1 VVVGLPVP
9 CRPLAHRPAPAHGPA
24 ADQLPAATT
33 IPTAATR
40 VRIPASTRTWTGRAR
55 QRHVNDFNIAVLAVV
70 SACVLLWGLV
80 SARLERWD
88 VSGPIAFM
96 VLGLVVTHGPTAMI
110 HLSLHSS
117 TIRSL
122 AEVTLALVLFADAS
136 RVNVRALRAD
146 AAIPVRLLALGLPLT
161 VVAGALAAE
170 ALFHS
175 SGFWVAAA
183 VGAIVAPTDAA
194 LGSSVVQDHRVPSGV
209 RRILNVESGLND
221 GIVTPFVNLF
231 LAGAV
236 ASEAVVNAT
245 HAPAAALELV
255 GGAGLGIATG
265 LVGAVLL
272 ALARRHGWSSPGFRP
287 LAILALALFAYS
299 IALLA
304 GLNGFIAAF
313 LAGMAF
319 GTVDHHNDEAVLR
332 FTEEAG
338 TLLSLLVWFLF
349 GAVMLVPGLR
359 DASWRD
365 LLFALLALSVLRM
378 VPVALSLL
386 GSGLDRVTVAFVGWF
401 GPRGLASVVFGL
413 IAVDTL
419 APEQSKVVLAAVT
432 VTVALSVVLH
442 GVSASPLAERYGA
455 YAAGRIE
462 PLRPEHTD
470 ADPIG
475 TRTLRHLRSP
485 QTRREAGAA

>member
-1 VVVGLPVP
+1 M
-9 CRPLAHRPAPAHGPA
+9 
-24 ADQLPAATT
+24 
-33 IPTAATR
+33 
-40 VRIPASTRTWTGRAR
+40 
-55 QRHVNDFNIAVLAVV
+55 NDFNIAVMAVV

-96 VLGLVVTHGPTAMI
+96 VLGVVVTHGPTAMI
-110 HLSLHSS
+110 HLNLHSS
-117 TIRSL
+117 TVRSL
-122 AEVTLALVLFADAS
+122 AEITLALVLFADAS

-146 AAIPVRLLALGLPLT
+146 AAIPLRLLGIGLPLT
-161 VVAGALAAE
+161 IVAGAAAAE
-170 ALFHS
+170 ALYHS

-183 VGAIVAPTDAA
+183 IGAIVAPTDAA
-194 LGSSVVQDHRVPSGV
+194 LGASVVQDRRVPSGV

-236 ASEAVVNAT
+236 ASESVVNGT
-245 HAPAAALELV
+245 HAPAAAWELL
-255 GGAGLGIATG
+255 GGAALGIGTG

-272 ALARRHGWSSPGFRP
+272 SLARRHGWSSPGFRP
-287 LAILALALFAYS
+287 LAILALAFLSYS

-304 GLNGFIAAF
+304 GVNGFIAAF

-338 TLLSLLVWFLF
+338 TLFSLLVWFVF

-359 DASWRD
+359 EAGGRD
-365 LLFALLALSVLRM
+365 IVFALLALTVVRM
-378 VPVALSLL
+378 VPVAVSLL
-386 GSGLDRVTVAFVGWF
+386 GARLDRVTVAFIAWF

-413 IAVDTL
+413 IAVDAL
-419 APEQSKVVLAAVT
+419 APEQSKVVLGAVT

-442 GVSASPLAERYGA
+442 GVSASPLAARYGA
-455 YAAGRIE
+455 YASGIAQGQ
-462 PLRPEHTD
+462 PEHTE
-470 ADPIG
+470 AAPIG
-475 TRTLRHLRSP
+475 TRTLRQLRSP
-485 QTRREAGAA
+485 LLRRDTDAA